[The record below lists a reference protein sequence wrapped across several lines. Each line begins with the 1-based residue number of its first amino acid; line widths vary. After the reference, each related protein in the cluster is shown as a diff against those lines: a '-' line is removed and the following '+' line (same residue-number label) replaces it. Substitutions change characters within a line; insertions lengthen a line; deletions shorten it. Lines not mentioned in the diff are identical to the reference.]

1 MATCLFRSPLAFRLQ
16 GFLESRRQAGR
27 RTVSDEKI
35 LLYLDR
41 FLMGELKPG
50 QALTRPVVER
60 WAESMRHLRPGT
72 RLNRLSMLRQF
83 CRYLSH
89 FDPRTCLVFRR
100 FLPRRTRMLPYI
112 YTRQEVSRIMTAAQ
126 RLGPPGSLQAAV
138 VSTLVGLL
146 YATGLRIGEALG
158 LKLADLDLA
167 KQIILV
173 REGKFRKSRYVSLS
187 ASTLAQLQGYLR
199 QRQQAGLSTS
209 PEAPLFVNARG
220 GMYHPVTFTTCFLA
234 ILRQLGM
241 RGPKGQRGPRV
252 HDLRH
257 AFAVSRLVAWYR
269 EGANLLA
276 KLPLLST
283 YMGHTTVTGTE
294 LYLHATAELL
304 EQAGQRFHDC
314 FAIPLMNRRQP
325 HAKH

>member
-16 GFLESRRQAGR
+16 AFLESRRQAGR
-27 RTVSDEKI
+27 RTVSEEKL

-41 FLMGELKPG
+41 FLMSELQPG

-60 WAESMRHLRPGT
+60 WVESMKHLSLGT
-72 RLNRLSMLRQF
+72 RLNRLSLLRQF

-89 FDPRTCLVFRR
+89 FDPRTCLVFQR

-126 RLGPPGSLQAAV
+126 RLGPPGTLQAAV

-146 YATGLRIGEALG
+146 YATGLRIGEALW
-158 LKLADLDLA
+158 LKLADLDLS
-167 KQIILV
+167 KQVILV
-173 REGKFRKSRYVSLS
+173 REGKFRKSRYVPLS
-187 ASTLAQLQGYLR
+187 ASTAAQLQRYLR
-199 QRQQAGLSTS
+199 QRQRAGLSTS
-209 PEAPLFVNARG
+209 PNAPLFVNTRG

-304 EQAGQRFHDC
+304 EQAGQRFHHC
-314 FAIPLMNRRQP
+314 FAIPLIKRSQR